1 MKRSSKDSLSIFTT
15 PYFGRHDCVLCKQQ
29 DDPIQN
35 CKKRSVLYENRCI
48 VCNVDVIQR
57 RGLEI
62 LNSKSEFSRCRVPR
76 PVINLEEWRS
86 KSKEK
91 DAVVK
96 TSIDAKVVTESDAED
111 EALIKAL
118 EDTEKTIRRK
128 EGKRKEAGACDGEEV

>member
-1 MKRSSKDSLSIFTT
+1 MDPLSRQLAEAVRI
-15 PYFGRHDCVLCKQQ
+15 
-29 DDPIQN
+29 
-35 CKKRSVLYENRCI
+35 E
-48 VCNVDVIQR
+48 R

-76 PVINLEEWRS
+76 LVINLEEWRS

-96 TSIDAKVVTESDAED
+96 KSIDAEVVSESDADD

-118 EDTEKTIRRK
+118 EDTEKIIRRK
-128 EGKRKEAGACDGEEV
+128 EGKRKEEGEGKGRKSNRRKLERKFSGWPRGWQLCRGWPWG